1 MKKPFKPDHYFGITP
16 GYTSSLDSSGVQ
28 IPLFA
33 DILLYLKYARTNN
46 ICSYIFRSLAL
57 MATMT
62 VLALMRIA
70 PTAGLRSIP

>member
-1 MKKPFKPDHYFGITP
+1 MAKSIITP
-16 GYTSSLDSSGVQ
+16 RYTSSLSGLCLDSSGVQ

-33 DILLYLKYARTNN
+33 DIQLYLKYARTNN
-46 ICSYIFRSLAL
+46 IRSYIFRSLAL

-70 PTAGLRSIP
+70 PMAGLRSIP